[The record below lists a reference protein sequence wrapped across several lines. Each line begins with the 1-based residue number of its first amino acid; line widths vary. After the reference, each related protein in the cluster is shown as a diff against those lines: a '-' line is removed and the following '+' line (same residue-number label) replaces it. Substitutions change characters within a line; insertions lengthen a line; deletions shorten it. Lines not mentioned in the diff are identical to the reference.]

1 MEIQKCVGV
10 KQHTLEKPLGQ
21 KKKEIKKYFETNKN
35 RNTAYQ
41 DMGCNQKSVL
51 KKKIVVKNIKKKER
65 TQIT

>member
-1 MEIQKCVGV
+1 MWELNN
-10 KQHTLEKPLGQ
+10 TLLKSHWV

>member
-1 MEIQKCVGV
+1 MWELNNTLLNSHWV
-10 KQHTLEKPLGQ
+10 K

-35 RNTAYQ
+35 RNKAYQ
-41 DMGCNQKSVL
+41 YMGCNQKSVL